1 MGQVKSKIQ
10 KKNKPE
16 EENLSKGKS
25 GTLNEDGQ
33 GDIKK
38 QSFSFKAKSKQL
50 GNVPSSKET
59 SDLGVTKAPKLS
71 ASQSFGAKNILHKNS
86 KIGIQKVET
95 SPIAKKTETGIDNE
109 HELKGDASKSPFQK
123 MNNYTRSASK
133 KGIGPL
139 NDHPPN
145 EKEHDS
151 LSTPEQGDSLSRM
164 ASQGKK
170 SRNSIHFQK
179 KMNDNSDKLTIKVNK
194 TNSFPARE
202 GLTEG
207 SSTLKKMDKSNID
220 QSKKQYDSKSLL
232 VKKSYILPSTQQSFQ
247 KNKDI
252 QKAETSKNA
261 TTTPPPA
268 DTVNTKKDTTIKSN
282 ESKTPVNKI
291 VVPEKKKF
299 NVSPKGLQDKKDN
312 SSASASETSHV
323 VNDKMTPLK
332 HSKTPI
338 KQSDA
343 TLKNKKKTSQTS
355 LTSSNGNTVVS
366 TRSGQNVSKQRDVLD
381 TRWSKPIATKN
392 SFDSRATTILRSAS
406 TKSALTDSG
415 SGKLKNS
422 GVRNFEKSFVVDS
435 PTCASFHTSEK
446 MSTSKSGSLEMSPR
460 NLKTSG
466 SGSLK
471 KKLGSRKLQRTKTKT
486 KNEKKG
492 SVDESKEAEPLSFL
506 ERISCSC
513 QLPEHARN
521 KCVTCQ
527 RVTFDDCPLL

>member
-1 MGQVKSKIQ
+1 M
-10 KKNKPE
+10 
-16 EENLSKGKS
+16 
-25 GTLNEDGQ
+25 NEDGQ

-207 SSTLKKMDKSNID
+207 SS
-220 QSKKQYDSKSLL
+220 
-232 VKKSYILPSTQQSFQ
+232 STQQSFQ